1 MVRWEGCAMPQR
13 DPTWPKK
20 IAWMTVWVVFR
31 GRGRRRLCVEG
42 CGLAALG
49 LGFTEYG
56 KVGRV
61 CNATT

>member
-1 MVRWEGCAMPQR
+1 
-13 DPTWPKK
+13 
-20 IAWMTVWVVFR
+20 MTVWVVFR
-31 GRGRRRLCVEG
+31 VRGRRRLCVEG

-61 CNATT
+61 CNVAM